1 MTAITAT
8 VNGRAESF
16 DVRPMETLMD
26 ALRDRLHLRG
36 TKEGCREGDCG
47 ACTVLLDGLPVDSCI
62 YPAQAVEGRRVDTIE
77 GLRDALGMRVQRAM
91 VAAGGI
97 QCGYCTPGIVVL
109 LNALLRRD
117 PAPDEATI
125 RAALVGNICR
135 CTGYSQ
141 IIEAVQMVIAEG
153 PA

>member
-1 MTAITAT
+1 MTAVTAT

-47 ACTVLLDGLPVDSCI
+47 ACTVLLDGMPVDSCI

-77 GLRDALGMRVQRAM
+77 GLRDTLGMRVQRAM

-141 IIEAVQMVIAEG
+141 IIDAVQMVIAEG
-153 PA
+153 PP

>member
-1 MTAITAT
+1 
-8 VNGRAESF
+8 
-16 DVRPMETLMD
+16 
-26 ALRDRLHLRG
+26 
-36 TKEGCREGDCG
+36 
-47 ACTVLLDGLPVDSCI
+47 
-62 YPAQAVEGRRVDTIE
+62 
-77 GLRDALGMRVQRAM
+77 M

-109 LNALLRRD
+109 LNALLRHD
-117 PAPDEATI
+117 PAPDEAMI

>member
-1 MTAITAT
+1 MTAVTAT

-36 TKEGCREGDCG
+36 TKESCREGDCG
-47 ACTVLLDGLPVDSCI
+47 ACTVLLDGMPVDSCI
-62 YPAQAVEGRRVDTIE
+62 YPAQAIEGRQVETIE
-77 GLRDALGMRVQRAM
+77 GLRDPLGLRIQRAM

>member
-1 MTAITAT
+1 MTAVTAT

-36 TKEGCREGDCG
+36 TKESCREGDCG
-47 ACTVLLDGLPVDSCI
+47 ACTVLLDGMPVDSCI
-62 YPAQAVEGRRVDTIE
+62 YPAQAIEGRQVETIE
-77 GLRDALGMRVQRAM
+77 GLRDPLGLRIQRAM

-109 LNALLRRD
+109 LNALLRHD

-153 PA
+153 PP

>member
-1 MTAITAT
+1 MTAVTAT

-62 YPAQAVEGRRVDTIE
+62 YPAQAAHGRRVDTIE
-77 GLRDALGMRVQRAM
+77 GLRDALGMRIQRAM
-91 VAAGGI
+91 VAAGAI
-97 QCGYCTPGIVVL
+97 QCGYCTPGIVVV
-109 LNALLRRD
+109 LNALLRHD
-117 PAPDEATI
+117 PAPDEGTI

-141 IIEAVQMVIAEG
+141 IVEAVQMIIAEG

>member
-1 MTAITAT
+1 MTAVTAT

-36 TKEGCREGDCG
+36 TKESCREGDCG
-47 ACTVLLDGLPVDSCI
+47 ACTVLLDGMPVDSCI
-62 YPAQAVEGRRVDTIE
+62 YPAQAIEGRHVETIE
-77 GLRDALGMRVQRAM
+77 GLRDTLGLRIQRAM

-109 LNALLRRD
+109 LNALLRHD

-125 RAALVGNICR
+125 RATLVGNICR

-141 IIEAVQMVIAEG
+141 IIEAVQMVIAE
-153 PA
+153 PAP

>member
-26 ALRDRLHLRG
+26 ALRHRLHLRG
-36 TKEGCREGDCG
+36 TKDACREGDCG

-77 GLRDALGMRVQRAM
+77 GLRDPLGLRIQRAM

-109 LNALLRRD
+109 LNALLRQN
-117 PAPDEATI
+117 PAPNEATI

-141 IIEAVQMVIAEG
+141 IIEAVQTVIAEG

>member
-1 MTAITAT
+1 MTAVTAT

-36 TKEGCREGDCG
+36 TKESCREGDCG

-62 YPAQAVEGRRVDTIE
+62 YAAQAIEGRRVETIE
-77 GLRDALGMRVQRAM
+77 GLRDPLGLRIQRAM
-91 VAAGGI
+91 VAAGAI

-109 LNALLRRD
+109 LNALLRQN
-117 PAPDEATI
+117 PAPADATI

-141 IIEAVQMVIAEG
+141 IIEAVQMVIAEA
-153 PA
+153 PP